1 MVFVLHKG
9 VDMSN
14 AYVSPFRPLLTSNKL
29 TRFKIESISDKWSLS
44 LLYTFNGGES

>member
-14 AYVSPFRPLLTSNKL
+14 AYVIT
-29 TRFKIESISDKWSLS
+29 ISTIANIQQDNTFQNWIHKW
-44 LLYTFNGGES
+44 